1 MTMQLGAGA
10 LAFAGELDACGD
22 IAAVASLFEAA
33 AATVGMSASACGMVS
48 GPKALSAEPFH
59 FINWPA
65 DWLRLYQERGFV
77 KIDAVPRWAM
87 VSGAPVA
94 WSELMPTLPRND
106 PGRIVHAEVAKW
118 GFREGY
124 VTPVRS
130 REGHLGLVSVAGP
143 RRALAPAEK
152 LYLQAVSS
160 ATLHR
165 AQALT
170 PDRQTSDNDAF
181 TLRER
186 ESIALLSQGF
196 TDREIGKVL
205 GISALTVHSHVYNA
219 RAKVGARSRAH
230 LVAITGGAA
239 LPKT

>member
-10 LAFAGELDACGD
+10 LAFAGELEACGE
-22 IAAVASLFEAA
+22 VAEVARLFDAA
-33 AATVGMSASACGMVS
+33 AAKVGMTASACGMVS
-48 GPKALSAEPFH
+48 GLKALSGEPFY
-59 FINWPA
+59 FVNWPA
-65 DWLRLYQERGFV
+65 DWLQLYRERGYL
-77 KIDAVPRWAM
+77 KIDAGPRWAM

-94 WSELMPTLPRND
+94 WSELIPTLPRGD
-106 PGRIVHAEVAKW
+106 PGRIVHAEVARW

-130 REGHLGLVSVAGP
+130 RDGYLGLVSVAGP
-143 RRALAPAEK
+143 RRALAAAEK
-152 LYLQAVSS
+152 LYLQAISS
-160 ATLHR
+160 ATLQR

-170 PDRQTSDNDAF
+170 PDLRPTDNDAF

-186 ESIALLSQGF
+186 ETIALLSQGF

-230 LVAITGGAA
+230 LVAIAGGAA
-239 LPKT
+239 ALS

>member
-1 MTMQLGAGA
+1 MTMQLGADA
-10 LAFAGELDACGD
+10 LAYAGDLDACAD
-22 IAAVASLFEAA
+22 VPAVATLFGAA
-33 AATVGMSASACGMVS
+33 AARVGMTASACGMVS

-65 DWLRLYQERGFV
+65 DWLQLYQERGYL
-77 KIDAVPRWAM
+77 KIDAAPRWAM

-94 WSELMPTLPRND
+94 WSELMPSLPRGD
-106 PGRIVHAEVAKW
+106 PGRIVHTEVAKW

-130 REGHLGLVSVAGP
+130 RDGYLGLVSVAGP
-143 RRALAPAEK
+143 RRALAAAEK

-170 PDRQTSDNDAF
+170 PELQRSDNDAF

-186 ESIALLSQGF
+186 ETIALLSQGF

-230 LVAITGGAA
+230 LVAIAGGAMA
-239 LPKT
+239 KG